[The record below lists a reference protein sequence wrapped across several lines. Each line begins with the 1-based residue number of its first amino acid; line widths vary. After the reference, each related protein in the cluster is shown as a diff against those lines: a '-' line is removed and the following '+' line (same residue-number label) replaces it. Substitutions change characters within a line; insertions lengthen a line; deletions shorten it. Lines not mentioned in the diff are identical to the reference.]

1 MKIKSIE
8 IKNIKGISQ
17 KKFSLD
23 LTPNKPNILVAP
35 NGFGKSSFAIAFKS
49 LNRNRIDLDKTHY
62 YLGDDNNLPAITIE
76 VEDGDVT
83 SYTATHQSNLIKDQ
97 FDIFVINNQVVNK
110 AKLSRNAGGANFAV
124 SSLEIEP
131 TVLVKS
137 IPAQKEFGYNHPEQ
151 KRNFG
156 ATGKILPNITDIL
169 SNIALIESILSNISF
184 EKFFGTRLLARI
196 KSVFDEIKLQTG
208 TAQSIKDW
216 ISQNKIQSLTEIA
229 ELNTVAELLSDALSN
244 KVDAFLAAYQL
255 IEVYKAL
262 GNTAFNN
269 VIKYAKYLNEKNGYI
284 ELIQTVNSTRF
295 VDLKPKEDNGK
306 LIIKWPKATEIS
318 NGQRDILTLVSLF
331 LSAQNHFQNQNCILI
346 IDEVFDYLDDA
357 NLVTFQYYITKMIET
372 MKVNGKNFFPILMT
386 HLDPMHFKHFCFN
399 KHKLKICYLQDVAVS
414 TDSNLLKLIQN
425 REDTAI
431 KQTVSEYFLHYHP
444 DYNDLSVQF
453 SSLRIQGIDD
463 TEKFKQKIE
472 SQKSKYKAEDNNY
485 CPLYICIALRNHIE
499 KVLYNKIQ
507 LDAQKQS
514 FLEEHGTKNKL
525 EYCENIG
532 INVPDVFYLLGIIY
546 NDNLHFRGDANN
558 IIKPLAIKLEN
569 KTIRKLIN
577 DVFDIS

>member
-8 IKNIKGISQ
+8 VKNIKGISQ

-110 AKLSRNAGGANFAV
+110 AKLSRNAGGTNFAV

-137 IPAQKEFGYNHPEQ
+137 IPAQKEFGYHHPEQ

-156 ATGKILPNITDIL
+156 AAGKILPNIADVL
-169 SNIALIESILSNISF
+169 SNTALVESILSRISF
-184 EKFFGTRLLARI
+184 EKFDGGRLAVRI
-196 KSVFDEIKLQTG
+196 NNIFDEIKLQTA
-208 TAQSIKDW
+208 TAPNIKAW
-216 ISQNKIQSLTEIA
+216 IAQNKIQSLTEIT
-229 ELNTVAELLSDALSN
+229 ELNTVAELLSSALGN

-255 IEVYKAL
+255 IEVYKSL
-262 GNTAFNN
+262 GKTAFNN
-269 VIKYAKYLNEKNGYI
+269 VIKYAKYLDEKTIYT

-295 VDLKPKEDNGK
+295 DLKPEEDNGK

-318 NGQRDILTLVSLF
+318 NGQRDVLTLISLF
-331 LSAQNHFQNQNCILI
+331 LSAQNNFQKQNCILI

-372 MKVNGKNFFPILMT
+372 MKDNGKKLFPLLMT
-386 HLDPMHFKHFCFN
+386 HLDPIHFKHFCFN
-399 KHKLKICYLQDVAVS
+399 KHKLKICYLQDVAAS

-425 REDTAI
+425 RENPTI
-431 KQTVSEYFLHYHP
+431 KQQVSEYFLHYHS
-444 DYNDLSVQF
+444 NAQDLSSHF
-453 SSLRIQGIDD
+453 SSLGIQGIDD
-463 TEKFKQKIE
+463 TEKFKQKINV
-472 SQKSKYKAEDNNY
+472 QKSKYQSEDNNY
-485 CPLYICIALRNHIE
+485 CPLYICIALRKHIE
-499 KVLYNKIQ
+499 EILYNKIQ
-507 LDAQKQS
+507 LDEQKRK
-514 FLEEHGTKNKL
+514 FLDEHGTKNKL
-525 EYCENIG
+525 EYCETIG
-532 INVPDVFYLLGIIY
+532 VDIPEVFYLLGIIY
-546 NDNLHFRGDANN
+546 NDNLHIRGDANN

-577 DVFDIS
+577 DVFSMS